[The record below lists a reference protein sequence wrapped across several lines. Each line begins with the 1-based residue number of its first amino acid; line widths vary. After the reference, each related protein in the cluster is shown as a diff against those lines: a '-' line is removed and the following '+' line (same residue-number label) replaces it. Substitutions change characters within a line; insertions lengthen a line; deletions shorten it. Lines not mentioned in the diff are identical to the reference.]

1 MQHLKKLSPIL
12 YHMPRYLYLSMQR
25 FYLENTFSKAASLA
39 YTTLLSL
46 LPLVALIFGMLASFA
61 VSARFVEE
69 VRGVIFKQ
77 FLPSVAAV
85 DTVIEYL
92 TKVSTVTG
100 SASFGATMLVSFL
113 ITAILL
119 LNTIESS
126 LNEIWQVFTP
136 RTIGARIMTFCTM
149 LLMVPVV
156 IVSSVYFIKHRA
168 VTSVLEQTGAA
179 SSFQTLVPFFTD
191 CAAFFALFF
200 FVPAVKVKKIPCLV
214 GAFFSAFFFLMA
226 KKGFAWYV
234 ETFASYDLLYGSIS
248 SIPIFLLWLYLAW
261 VIVLFGAELAYQVQF
276 HGSDGAHPVRSVV
289 ALGVCGYSVAK
300 AILDIVTQRFV
311 GGAPPITEAQLSH
324 ELKASAIVLRPI
336 LKILYKAD
344 IISLSTHG
352 IVLLHDPKTIEL
364 REVAKL
370 FGVNAT
376 GSLLSEEYK

>member
-1 MQHLKKLSPIL
+1 MQFTIKIRSFLLDL
-12 YHMPRYLYLSMQR
+12 PRCLYLSAQR
-25 FYLENTFSKAASLA
+25 FYLENTFSKASSLA

-46 LPLVALIFGMLASFA
+46 LPLVALIFGLLASFA

-69 VRGVIFKQ
+69 VREFIFKQ

-92 TKVSTVTG
+92 TKVSSITG
-100 SASFGATMLVSFL
+100 STSFGATMLISFL
-113 ITAILL
+113 VTAILL

-156 IVSSVYFIKHRA
+156 IVSSVYFIKHRT

-179 SSFQTLVPFFTD
+179 ASFQSLVPFATD
-191 CAAFFALFF
+191 WAAFFALYF
-200 FVPAVKVKKIPCLV
+200 FVPAVRVKKIPCLV

-276 HGSDGAHPVRSVV
+276 HGAEGAHPVRSVV
-289 ALGVCGYSVAK
+289 ALGVCGYPVAK
-300 AILDIVTQRFV
+300 SILEIVAQRFAV
-311 GGAPPITEAQLSH
+311 GGPPITEAQLSH

-336 LKILYKAD
+336 LKILYKAN

-352 IVLLHDPKTIEL
+352 IVMLHDPKTVEL
-364 REVAKL
+364 KEVAKY
-370 FGVNAT
+370 FGVRAVAN
-376 GSLLSEEYK
+376 EEKKNL